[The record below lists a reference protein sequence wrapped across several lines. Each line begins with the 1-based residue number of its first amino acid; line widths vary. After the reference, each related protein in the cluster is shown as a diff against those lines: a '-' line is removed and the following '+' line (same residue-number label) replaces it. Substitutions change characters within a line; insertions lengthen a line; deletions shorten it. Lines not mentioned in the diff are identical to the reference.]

1 MNSEPEFLAITPDPT
16 PDEREVI
23 LKAFHELWPNE
34 KKDEFSYRWRFS
46 GRWWADQSNPR
57 SEHRN
62 WKN

>member
-1 MNSEPEFLAITPDPT
+1 MHSEPEFFVITPDPT

-34 KKDEFSYRWRFS
+34 KKDKFSFRWRFC
-46 GRWWADQSNPR
+46 GRWWADRSNPR

-62 WKN
+62 WRN